1 MILVLTLE
9 RHITIREISLLD
21 EPSLRK
27 VRFVMSAYSSNH
39 SLVNAHSKGG
49 GSQNQGKSRKG
60 VKGSAASIL
69 VPVPGKAKSMLGEV
83 EPAMTPSRVAPPEVI
98 PSNGTGTANT
108 EDSYTLNQNPGSS
121 SSAPEKE
128 SLFSPLFTRR
138 SSRRSSIS
146 SVNRMC
152 SFPSSTSEMPAS
164 EMVEQPGSAKSGA
177 SDPAFDTL
185 SVCRG
190 CFA

>member
-9 RHITIREISLLD
+9 RHIMIREISLLD

-27 VRFVMSAYSSNH
+27 VRFVMSAYSSNIP
-39 SLVNAHSKGG
+39 LVNAHSKGG
-49 GSQNQGKSRKG
+49 SSQNQGKPRKG

-83 EPAMTPSRVAPPEVI
+83 EPAMTPSRVTPSEVI
-98 PSNGTGTANT
+98 PPNGTGTANT
-108 EDSYTLNQNPGSS
+108 KDSYTLNQNPGNSS
-121 SSAPEKE
+121 SVPEKE
-128 SLFSPLFTRR
+128 SLFSPLFTCR

-146 SVNRMC
+146 SVNRMR
-152 SFPSSTSEMPAS
+152 SFPSSTSEMPTS
-164 EMVEQPGSAKSGA
+164 NMVEQPGSAKSGA

-190 CFA
+190 YFA